1 MKATTWL
8 AMPGKACSASPPKL
22 VTTRSPGSSSSP
34 SVWGMLTSRLNPV
47 QHISRFRQ
55 MSVWK
60 RWNSSSDFRT
70 KKRNVSLC
78 WRRSSVAPSS
88 GTRVGSG
95 AYAIGR
101 QPSAAISPAGRMAGW
116 PRQGRCRPATSKI
129 RRDRAAIQRQYE
141 VYASG
146 SKEIVCVEDLR
157 ARQRLFG
164 TSAGT
169 FRDSDGSSAVLQPY
183 FADGPGTFRPGLYLT
198 NGRGTYLTK

>member
-8 AMPGKACSASPPKL
+8 AMPGEACSASPPKL

-60 RWNSSSDFRT
+60 RWNSSSDLRT

-88 GTRVGSG
+88 GARVGSG
-95 AYAIGR
+95 SYDIGVQR
-101 QPSAAISPAGRMAGW
+101 SLLQRDFGRLSGRPVQGRPSRGRPAGFETRRFETRRIFLFAEIRRG
-116 PRQGRCRPATSKI
+116 RNRCR
-129 RRDRAAIQRQYE
+129 RR
-141 VYASG
+141 VYACRFL
-146 SKEIVCVEDLR
+146 EPLCIHMHLTCER
-157 ARQRLFG
+157 E
-164 TSAGT
+164 SAFSVAQT
-169 FRDSDGSSAVLQPY
+169 FRDLRRRGEVWAV
-183 FADGPGTFRPGLYLT
+183 G
-198 NGRGTYLTK
+198 

>member
-1 MKATTWL
+1 M
-8 AMPGKACSASPPKL
+8 
-22 VTTRSPGSSSSP
+22 
-34 SVWGMLTSRLNPV
+34 

-183 FADGPGTFRPGLYLT
+183 FADGPGTFRRGLYLT

>member
-146 SKEIVCVEDLR
+146 SR
-157 ARQRLFG
+157 RLYASKTCG
-164 TSAGT
+164 PGSAFSAPQLEL

-183 FADGPGTFRPGLYLT
+183 FADGPGTFRRGLYLT
-198 NGRGTYLTK
+198 NGRELT